1 MNIRNYLDSTHGMK
15 VHGHKKMV
23 FPKAFYTDLNSELAI
38 SELNLSSVSY
48 LNQVHIHLSILKRR
62 TIEIAISPPN
72 YLKLA

>member
-1 MNIRNYLDSTHGMK
+1 MNLRNYLDSTHGMK
-15 VHGHKKMV
+15 VHGHKMA

-38 SELNLSSVSY
+38 SELNLSSGSY
-48 LNQVHIHLSILKRR
+48 LNQVHIHLSILNRR